1 TRTRAGTR
9 RVPGRVFDA
18 YPDGFYKY
26 TACNMDDKTV
36 WRNFDAVALSYFSGQ
51 DRVEDLMRVP
61 FSTPV

>member
-1 TRTRAGTR
+1 GTR

-36 WRNFDAVALSYFSGQ
+36 WRNFDAVALVLFP
-51 DRVEDLMRVP
+51 VP
-61 FSTPV
+61 TSHTIVHTDWYTAVL